1 MPRRGPVLV
10 GQVVG
15 RRGVHSVR
23 QVAVLL
29 RMMVEPRLRRA
40 FARSWRAGVAR
51 YHRAITFTGPFPEA
65 IYMAPTPLG
74 WFTPPSHHARPI
86 R

>member
-1 MPRRGPVLV
+1 MSRRGPVLV

-29 RMMVEPRLRRA
+29 RMVVEPRLRRA
-40 FARSWRAGVAR
+40 LARRWRAGVAVI
-51 YHRAITFTGPFPEA
+51 HRARRVVLSPLRPLFT
-65 IYMAPTPLG
+65 
-74 WFTPPSHHARPI
+74 WHQRH
-86 R
+86 

>member
-1 MPRRGPVLV
+1 MLV

-40 FARSWRAGVAR
+40 FARRWRAGVAVIYR
-51 YHRAITFTGPFPEA
+51 ARWCYHLYGAISGSYLHGTNATRLVYTTQPPRTAHPFA
-65 IYMAPTPLG
+65 
-74 WFTPPSHHARPI
+74 
-86 R
+86 

>member
-1 MPRRGPVLV
+1 MSRRGPVLV

-29 RMMVEPRLRRA
+29 RMVVEPRLRRA
-40 FARSWRAGVAR
+40 LAPLFTWHQRGGWCYHLYGRYLHGTNATRLVYTTQPPRTAHPFA
-51 YHRAITFTGPFPEA
+51 
-65 IYMAPTPLG
+65 
-74 WFTPPSHHARPI
+74 
-86 R
+86 